1 MENSIYLQLA
11 SFLKV
16 IKDVAVS
23 LVYKETMLFHGFI
36 KHLLFIHVIKRSYKY
51 RQWRIVGIIDLS

>member
-23 LVYKETMLFHGFI
+23 LVYKETMLLYGFI
-36 KHLLFIHVIKRSYKY
+36 KHLLFTHVIKRSTN
-51 RQWRIVGIIDLS
+51 IDNGELLA